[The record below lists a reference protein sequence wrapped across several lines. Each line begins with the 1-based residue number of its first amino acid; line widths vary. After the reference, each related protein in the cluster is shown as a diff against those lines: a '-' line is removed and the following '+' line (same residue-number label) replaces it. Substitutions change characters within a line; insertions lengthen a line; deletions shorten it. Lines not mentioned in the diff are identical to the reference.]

1 MKTSWTCPRFLLSKP
16 EEDHEAN
23 RKKWGIILE
32 GDDCPPPIKNFK
44 DMKIPACIVE
54 KLAMKH
60 ITKPTP
66 IQIQGLPA
74 LFSGRDVIGIAFTGS
89 GKTLTFVLPMIMLAL
104 EEEMNMPVEAGE
116 GPLGVVLCPSRELAR
131 QTYENLEYLVSGL
144 KVSHAGR
151 KYPQLRSQLII
162 GGEDKRVQCEIF
174 ERQGLHCLVAT
185 PGRLNDLFEA
195 EEAQHGS
202 MQVLRP

>member
-1 MKTSWTCPRFLLSKP
+1 MTCPRFLLSKP

-144 KVSHAGR
+144 KVSHAGEKISSAEVPAGYWGRRQKGSVRNLR
-151 KYPQLRSQLII
+151 KAGPTLSRGYSW
-162 GGEDKRVQCEIF
+162 K
-174 ERQGLHCLVAT
+174 T
-185 PGRLNDLFEA
+185 
-195 EEAQHGS
+195 
-202 MQVLRP
+202 